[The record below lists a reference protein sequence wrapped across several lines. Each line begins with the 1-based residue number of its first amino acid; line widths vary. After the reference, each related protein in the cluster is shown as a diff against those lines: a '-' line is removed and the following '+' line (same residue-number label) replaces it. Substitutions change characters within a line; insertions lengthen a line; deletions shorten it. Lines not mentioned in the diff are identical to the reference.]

1 MKLGIVL
8 SSNHAETN
16 WNALRLANLALEKG
30 DEVKVF
36 LMGEGVEYEKT
47 SSNKFNV
54 TEQIHKTVTYKTAE
68 ILACGTC
75 LKIRSQ
81 QGTDTCPISTLKDFY
96 RVVEWAE
103 KLLSF

>member
-30 DEVKVF
+30 DEVKIF
-36 LMGEGVEYEKT
+36 LIGEGVEYEKP
-47 SSNKFNV
+47 SSEKFNI
-54 TEQIHKTVTYKTAE
+54 TEQIQKTIKYKTAE

-75 LKIRSQ
+75 LKLRNQ
-81 QGTDTCPISTLKDFY
+81 QGTDTCPLSTLKDFY
-96 RVVEWAE
+96 RVVEWSD
-103 KLLSF
+103 KLLTF

>member
-8 SSNHAETN
+8 SSSRAEAN

-30 DEVKVF
+30 DEVKIF
-36 LMGEGVEYEKT
+36 LVGEGVEYEKT
-47 SSNKFNV
+47 SSEKFNI
-54 TEQIHKTVTYKTAE
+54 TEQLQKIVKHKTAE

-75 LKIRSQ
+75 LKLRQ
-81 QGTDTCPISTLKDFY
+81 QEGTETCPVSTLKDFY

-103 KLLSF
+103 KLLTF